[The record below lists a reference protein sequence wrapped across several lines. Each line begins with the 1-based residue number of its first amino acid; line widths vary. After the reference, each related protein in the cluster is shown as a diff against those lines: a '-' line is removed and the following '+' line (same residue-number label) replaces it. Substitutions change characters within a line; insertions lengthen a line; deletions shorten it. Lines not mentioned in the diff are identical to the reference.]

1 MRAVSAAVNIASRFD
16 PMADDLA
23 SAVFTF
29 GRKGMDGAFEA
40 IEVAGNAIVDNFQ
53 RFVVFISTN
62 FTLHNKFSSLVILQ
76 IHGLAACLRV

>member
-1 MRAVSAAVNIASRFD
+1 
-16 PMADDLA
+16 
-23 SAVFTF
+23 
-29 GRKGMDGAFEA
+29 
-40 IEVAGNAIVDNFQ
+40 VDNFQ